1 VKVILGSN
9 EFIDCPTLL
18 AYKGKP
24 VLRVTVNPLRVAF
37 DPPPGVPSVEL
48 RHVTTDRSD
57 AIISGEQAIAIAT
70 LVDANTV
77 HLAVDLRPIGMNI
90 VADAGGIRIGNS
102 LFVGNVIDGM
112 AVGINLG

>member
-24 VLRVTVNPLRVAF
+24 VLRVTINPVRVAL
-37 DPPPGVPSVEL
+37 DPPPDLPRVEL

-57 AIISGEQAIAIAT
+57 AIIAGEQAIVIGT
-70 LVDANTV
+70 LISPDTV
-77 HLAVDLRPIGMNI
+77 HLALDLRPIGMNI
-90 VADAGGIRIGNS
+90 VADVRGIRVGNN
-102 LFVGNVIDGM
+102 LFVGNVIQSM
-112 AVGINLG
+112 AVGITLG